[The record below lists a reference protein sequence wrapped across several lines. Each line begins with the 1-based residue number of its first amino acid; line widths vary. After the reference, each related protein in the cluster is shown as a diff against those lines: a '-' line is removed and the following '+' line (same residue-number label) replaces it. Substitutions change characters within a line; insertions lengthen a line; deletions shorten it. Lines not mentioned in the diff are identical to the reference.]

1 MLNEILLYLMIRKK
15 IKNEQVLDF
24 LEKNPDFFINNPNA
38 LNKVNFPIK
47 NNTEYD
53 EKSKVVPF
61 KDWIIESLKNVQKN
75 IIENARHNFL
85 TQQKIHE
92 SVIDIL
98 KIDNVKD
105 LLIYM
110 KDVLPKKFN
119 LDVINIV
126 TSNKTISIKYNL
138 IFKTEVV
145 INKVYGKKNQLIMDA
160 VDNQLKIFEDSNQK
174 IYSNAIYSLG
184 HEFFSIPSLLVFGSK
199 DKHFLNNKAYDFILF
214 FSNVVQE
221 KLKQF
226 SNE

>member
-1 MLNEILLYLMIRKK
+1 MLNEILLSLMIKKK
-15 IKNEQVLDF
+15 IKNEQVVDF
-24 LEKNPDFFINNPNA
+24 LEKNPDFFINNPNT
-38 LNKVNFPIK
+38 LKKVNFPIK
-47 NNTEYD
+47 KNEEFD

-75 IIENARHNFL
+75 IIDNARHNFL

-98 KIDNVKD
+98 RIDNVKD
-105 LLIYM
+105 LLIFI
-110 KDVLPKKFN
+110 KDVLPSKFN
-119 LDVINIV
+119 IEVINIV

-138 IFKTEVV
+138 IFKNEDL

-160 VDNQLKIFEDSNQK
+160 VDNQLKIFEDSNQE

-184 HEFFSIPSLLVFGSK
+184 HEFFLIPSLLVFGSK
-199 DKHFLNNKAYDFILF
+199 GKHFLNNKAYDFILF